1 MSTAEKLCKDIILI
15 NKAEKVLGG
24 SLREIKE
31 SYGKNLVAVR
41 GTNLNGVLND
51 RSLVAR
57 TIHNADEL
65 EVELA
70 KGIGSGALLRKLVDS
85 KAEVTKFEEIEPS
98 LNDIF
103 IDKVKG
109 ADA

>member
-1 MSTAEKLCKDIILI
+1 MTSTSPEF
-15 NKAEKVLGG
+15 
-24 SLREIKE
+24 
-31 SYGKNLVAVR
+31 
-41 GTNLNGVLND
+41 
-51 RSLVAR
+51 
-57 TIHNADEL
+57 

-70 KGIGSGALLRKLVDS
+70 HAIGSGALLRKLVDS